1 MGRTKTLSQVA
12 ARGYT
17 ISICTLPHR
26 ERNLAADMT
35 D

>member
-1 MGRTKTLSQVA
+1 MGRTKTFSQVP

-17 ISICTLPHR
+17 IGICTLPHR
-26 ERNLAADMT
+26 ERNLAADLT